1 MLRGDSAHMWQFN
14 LLFSYYLTFK
24 LRSTTLIQPTSPSLL
39 MSETLS
45 IGKLFE
51 VWCVWEGNILLQVN
65 SCTDGIT

>member
-51 VWCVWEGNILLQVN
+51 VWCVCGKGIYCYKLILVQM
-65 SCTDGIT
+65 G